1 MFGKLFEQL
10 TKLRHNA
17 LSDKKQLWSALRKV
31 YRTLLKVTPRWT
43 VSKMIG
49 PYGPFKLD
57 RYFAFSN
64 FEKWGTR
71 HNKGFQ
77 ASIEASRGKS
87 CVLDIGAHIGL
98 VSMPMSRVV
107 APSGTVYA
115 FEPAEVN
122 RGLLM
127 QHLSDN
133 KISNVVVLPCLVGE
147 STQDEVPF
155 FEEEQPSGLPSIVV
169 VKNSDQFRQTS
180 KKQVTLD
187 SVCAEHDILPE
198 VIKID
203 VEGAELG
210 VLTGGSKI
218 IKQAQPQIYLSIHPK
233 HIAKLGSSLDELRLL
248 IEQMGY
254 DCLTIDGDP
263 VAEFRRDEYLL
274 QPKKMAQ
281 ET

>member
-1 MFGKLFEQL
+1 MLGKLFEQL

-17 LSDKKQLWSALRKV
+17 LSEKKQLWSALRKV

-98 VSMPMSRVV
+98 VTMPMSRVV
-107 APSGTVYA
+107 AVGGTVYA

-122 RGLLM
+122 HALLM

-133 KISNVVVLPCLVGE
+133 SISNVVVLPCLVGE
-147 STQDEVPF
+147 SEEDEVPF

-187 SVCAEHDILPE
+187 SFCAKHGILPE

-210 VLTGGSKI
+210 VLAGGFAI
-218 IKQAQPQIYLSIHPK
+218 IKQAQPQIYLSVHPK
-233 HIAKLGSSLDELRLL
+233 HIALLGSSLDELRLL
-248 IEQMGY
+248 IEQLGY
-254 DCLTIDGDP
+254 DCLTIDGEP

-274 QPKKMAQ
+274 QPKKA
-281 ET
+281 ERNK

>member
-1 MFGKLFEQL
+1 MFGKLFENL
-10 TKLRHNA
+10 TTLRHNA
-17 LSDKKQLWSALRKV
+17 LSDKKELWGALRKI

-64 FEKWGTR
+64 FEKWGAR

-77 ASIEASRGKS
+77 ASIEASRGKT

-107 APSGTVYA
+107 AAGGRVYA

-133 KISNVVVLPCLVGE
+133 KISNVVVLPYLVGE
-147 STQDEVPF
+147 SEEDEVPF

-187 SVCAEHDILPE
+187 SVCAEHGILPE

-210 VLTGGSKI
+210 VLAGGLKI
-218 IKQAQPQIYLSIHPK
+218 IKQAQPQIYLSVHPK
-233 HIAKLGSSLDELRLL
+233 HIAQLGSSLDELRLL

-274 QPKKMAQ
+274 QPKKMA
-281 ET
+281 